1 MKIAKVTSNCR
12 NHNAKLQ
19 NWQNEQG
26 HFMTHFSRQGVPNYT
41 LNSSAIYIPRMHDKF
56 VCITLY
62 FSSPIWKHP
71 EYLPKYFLRLSLSYP
86 QIRVTCDPS
95 FHGNCGQK
103 CTKFPAKICAH
114 RRFSP
119 LETYLSMQQLSHV
132 LRTANWPIF
141 PSSHLTTLEW
151 IDVMQNPKGLSLP
164 SFEVLVAANF
174 KCFLLEKWF

>member
-41 LNSSAIYIPRMHDKF
+41 LLIYIPRMHDKF

-71 EYLPKYFLRLSLSYP
+71 EYFLRLSLSYP

-103 CTKFPAKICAH
+103 FTKFPAKICAH

-119 LETYLSMQQLSHV
+119 LETYLQCN
-132 LRTANWPIF
+132 NWVMFCELLIDPFFHPAIWQ
-141 PSSHLTTLEW
+141 HL
-151 IDVMQNPKGLSLP
+151 NG
-164 SFEVLVAANF
+164 
-174 KCFLLEKWF
+174 